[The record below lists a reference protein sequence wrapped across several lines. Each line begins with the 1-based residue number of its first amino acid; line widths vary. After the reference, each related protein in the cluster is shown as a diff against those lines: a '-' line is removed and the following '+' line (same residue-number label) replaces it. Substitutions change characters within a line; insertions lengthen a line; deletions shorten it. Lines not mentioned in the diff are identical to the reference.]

1 MDNGNL
7 RCGYTTGSAA
17 AAAACAA
24 YRCRVSGEKPEQV
37 RLTLPDGSFL
47 SVPVSEVSENH
58 AVVVKD
64 GGDDPD
70 VTTGAHIAVRLLEH
84 EGADP
89 AEYAERCGLGTLF
102 LRGGQGVGMVT
113 RGGLNVPVGH
123 YAINPGPR
131 RMIVDNMA
139 LAGFGKKEEELVI
152 LIEVPEGALLAEK
165 TLNPALG
172 ITGGI

>member
-1 MDNGNL
+1 MDNRNL

-24 YRCRVSGEKPEQV
+24 YRCRVSGEKTEQV

-70 VTTGAHIAVRLLEH
+70 VTTGAHITARLLDYAE
-84 EGADP
+84 ADP
-89 AEYAERCGLGTLF
+89 GEYMERCGLGTLF

-131 RMIVDNMA
+131 RMIVENMA
-139 LAGFGKKEEELVI
+139 LAGFGKKE
-152 LIEVPEGALLAEK
+152 
-165 TLNPALG
+165 
-172 ITGGI
+172 